1 MMTKNYIKLAIRNL
15 RRNKDYF
22 FINVFGLA
30 VGMACA
36 ILVMLHV
43 WTQTH
48 FDDFH
53 PDDNRLY
60 RAVIESKMGS
70 IGTDFAVTS
79 PRFAFGLKKR
89 VPEIEQACRI
99 YKSERKI
106 LLKTENDEILNAP
119 SLLFVDS
126 TFFDMFGFKLIK
138 GNPATCLSKEKSIVI
153 PESMAKTYFPD
164 GAIGKKIISEND
176 TKWTITG
183 VVEDCPYNTHIQY
196 SALVSLPTLELANNS
211 WLSSF
216 LYTYY
221 RFKPGVDMNKPAP
234 PNAIGGVTNI
244 ELKLLRAYLEAATP
258 EIERTTKMTPQEFHD
273 MGNNF
278 VIKLQQIRRIHLF
291 SHLDYEMSKNANIE
305 TLIVLGAISLLIIL
319 IAAINYANLSTA
331 RLAGRTRE
339 IGIRK
344 LLGSHRRDMARQF
357 MAESITISFISLFLA
372 LVIVELAFPQLERMY
387 QFSNPSLSQSLLK
400 LSPYIFGI
408 ALVTGIIAGLYPAFY
423 VTRFTPATILQ
434 NQKKLGPRA
443 KGLRGVLVVLQFLFS
458 IVIIY
463 STSTIY
469 RQLNYIQSQ
478 NIGFDKDNLL
488 ILDNSTGLG
497 NNRELFEKRIKEMP
511 QVVDVSFSSAVPGQ
525 LIDMY
530 TFHVAKDSTNQ
541 NFLLQVN
548 WTDKHFL
555 KTYGMHFVDS
565 TDALPSESSEH
576 KQAIKYHRNNILLS
590 ENETET
596 DSIIG
601 VIVNEKAVQY
611 MGLEH
616 PLGTHLIRLL
626 QNGDHVDYT
635 IKGVV
640 RNFHFE
646 SFHEEVQ
653 PMIFLP
659 EVPRFSRFTSI
670 RFKSPPT
677 DKDIANVRKIWEE
690 ENPTTLFNE
699 FSMSDN
705 LQKQYT
711 EERSTGEIAV
721 AFSFFAIF
729 IACMGLYSL
738 MALITVYRTK
748 EIGIRKVLGAGTR
761 ELVFLLSKETLQLV
775 ILASLLA
782 LPLAYQI
789 SRLWLSR
796 FAYQVN
802 LSITN
807 YLFVSAAVFAIAI
820 FTVYR
825 QLWRTINADPAESLR
840 YE

>member
-22 FINVFGLA
+22 FINTFGLA
-30 VGMACA
+30 IGMACA

-53 PDDNRLY
+53 PDDDRLY
-60 RAVIESKMGS
+60 RVIIESKMGS
-70 IGTDFAVTS
+70 IGTNFAVTS
-79 PRFAFGLKKR
+79 PKFAFGLKKR
-89 VPEIEQACRI
+89 VPEIEQACRVS
-99 YKSERKI
+99 KSERKI
-106 LLKTENDEILNAP
+106 LLKTQNGEILNAP

-126 TFFDMFGFKLIK
+126 TFFDMFGFKLLQ

-153 PESMAKTYFPD
+153 PESMAKTYYPE

-176 TKWTITG
+176 TEWTITG
-183 VVEDCPYNTHIQY
+183 VVQDCPYNTHMQY
-196 SALVSLPTLELANNS
+196 SALVSLSTLELPDNS
-211 WLSSF
+211 WLTSF

-234 PNAIGGVTNI
+234 QNDIGGVTNI
-244 ELKLLRAYLEAATP
+244 EMKLQSAFLDAATP
-258 EIERTTKMTPQEFHD
+258 EIEQNTKMTPQEFHN

-291 SHLDYEMSKNANIE
+291 SHLNYEMSKNANIE

-357 MAESITISFISLFLA
+357 LAESITISFISLFLA
-372 LVIVELAFPQLERMY
+372 LVIVELAFPQLEKMY
-387 QFSNPSLSQSLLK
+387 QFSSPSLSQSLLK
-400 LSPYIFGI
+400 LSPIIFGI
-408 ALVTGIIAGLYPAFY
+408 ALITGILAGLYPAFY

-443 KGLRGVLVVLQFLFS
+443 KGLRGVLVILQFLFS

-469 RQLNYIQSQ
+469 RQLNFIQSKS
-478 NIGFDKDNLL
+478 IGFDKNNLL
-488 ILDNSTGLG
+488 VLDNSTGLG
-497 NNRELFEKRIKEMP
+497 DNRAQFTERIKDLP
-511 QVVDVSFSSAVPGQ
+511 HVTDLSYSSSVPGQ

-530 TFHVAKDSTNQ
+530 TFHKTNDSTNQ
-541 NFLLQVN
+541 NYLLQVN
-548 WTDKHFL
+548 WADNHFL
-555 KTYGMHFVDS
+555 KTYGMHFIDS
-565 TDALPSESSEH
+565 TKSIPGESAEPKQPISHSNDTLRH
-576 KQAIKYHRNNILLS
+576 KNSKQVAQPIN
-590 ENETET
+590 
-596 DSIIG
+596 
-601 VIVNEKAVQY
+601 VVVNEKAVQY
-611 MGLEH
+611 MGLKN
-616 PLGTHLIRLL
+616 PVGAHLIRLL
-626 QNGDHVDYT
+626 QNGDQVEYT

-653 PMIFLP
+653 PMVFLP

-670 RFKSPPT
+670 RFSSPPT
-677 DKDIANVRKIWEE
+677 DKDIAQVQKIWEE
-690 ENPTTLFNE
+690 ENPTTLFSE

-711 EERSTGEIAV
+711 EERSTGEVAV

-802 LSITN
+802 LSVTN

>member
-1 MMTKNYIKLAIRNL
+1 MIKNYIKLAFRNL

-36 ILVMLHV
+36 IMVMLHV

-48 FDDFH
+48 FDNFH
-53 PDDNRLY
+53 PDDDRLY
-60 RAVIESKMGS
+60 RVIIESKMGS
-70 IGTDFAVTS
+70 IGTNFAVTS
-79 PRFAFGLKKR
+79 PKFAFGLKKR

-99 YKSERKI
+99 SKSERKI
-106 LLKTENDEILNAP
+106 LLKTQNDEILNAP

-126 TFFDMFGFKLIK
+126 TFFDMFGFKLLQ

-153 PESMAKTYFPD
+153 PESMAKTYYPE

-176 TKWTITG
+176 TEWTITG
-183 VVEDCPYNTHIQY
+183 VVQDCPYNTHIQY
-196 SALVSLPTLELANNS
+196 SGLVSLSTLELPNNS
-211 WLSSF
+211 WMTSF

-234 PNAIGGVTNI
+234 QNDIGGVTNI
-244 ELKLLRAYLEAATP
+244 ELKLLSAFLDAATP
-258 EIERTTKMTPQEFHD
+258 EIEQTTKMTPQEFHD

-278 VIKLQQIRRIHLF
+278 VVKLQQIRRIHLF
-291 SHLDYEMSKNANIE
+291 SHLNYEMSKNANIE
-305 TLIVLGAISLLIIL
+305 TLIILGAISLLIIL

-357 MAESITISFISLFLA
+357 LAESITISFISLFLA
-372 LVIVELAFPQLERMY
+372 LVIVELAYPQLEKMY
-387 QFSNPSLSQSLLK
+387 QFSNQSLSHSLLN
-400 LSPYIFGI
+400 LSPAILGI
-408 ALVTGIIAGLYPAFY
+408 ALITGIIAGLYPAFY

-434 NQKKLGPRA
+434 NQKKFGPRA

-469 RQLNYIQSQ
+469 RQLNYIQSKS
-478 NIGFDKDNLL
+478 IGFDKDNLL
-488 ILDNSTGLG
+488 VLDNSTGLG
-497 NNRELFEKRIKEMP
+497 DNRDLFTKRITELP
-511 QVVDVSFSSAVPGQ
+511 DVVNLSYSSAVPGQ

-530 TFHVAKDSTNQ
+530 TFHIANDSTNQ
-541 NFLLQVN
+541 NYLLQVN
-548 WTDKHFL
+548 WTDKSFL

-565 TDALPSESSEH
+565 TAALPGESVER
-576 KQAIKYHRNNILLS
+576 KLS
-590 ENETET
+590 LKDLNDNLSAYDGNK
-596 DSIIG
+596 DSIHIS
-601 VIVNEKAVQY
+601 VVVNEKAVQY
-611 MGLEH
+611 MGLKH
-616 PLGTHLIRLL
+616 PVGTHLIRLL
-626 QNGDHVDYT
+626 QNGSYVKYT
-635 IKGVV
+635 IVAVV

-659 EVPRFSRFTSI
+659 EVPRFSRFTTI
-670 RFKSPPT
+670 RFSSPPT
-677 DKDIANVRKIWEE
+677 DKDVAKIKKIWEE
-690 ENPTTLFNE
+690 ENPTTLFSE
-699 FSMSDN
+699 FSMSES
-705 LQKQYT
+705 LLKQYA

>member
-30 VGMACA
+30 IGMACA

-53 PDDNRLY
+53 PDDSRLY
-60 RAVIESKMGS
+60 RATIESKMGS
-70 IGTDFAVTS
+70 IGTNFAVTP

-106 LLKTENDEILNAP
+106 LLKTKNNEILDAP

-126 TFFDMFGFKLIK
+126 TFFDMFGFKLLK

-153 PESMAKTYFPD
+153 PESMAKTYFPE

-183 VVEDCPYNTHIQY
+183 VVEDCPYNTQIQY
-196 SALVSLPTLELANNS
+196 SALVSLPTLELPNNS

-234 PNAIGGVTNI
+234 PNAIGGITSI
-244 ELKLLRAYLEAATP
+244 EYKLLQAYLKAATP

-278 VIKLQQIRRIHLF
+278 IIKLQQIRRIHLF
-291 SHLDYEMSKNANIE
+291 SHLNYEMSKNGNIE

-344 LLGSHRRDMARQF
+344 LLGSHRGDMARQF
-357 MAESITISFISLFLA
+357 LAESITISFISLFLA
-372 LVIVELAFPQLERMY
+372 LVIVELAFPQLEKMY
-387 QFSNPSLSQSLLK
+387 QFSSPSLSQSLLK
-400 LSPYIFGI
+400 LSPIIFGI
-408 ALVTGIIAGLYPAFY
+408 ALITGIIAGLYPAFY

-443 KGLRGVLVVLQFLFS
+443 KGLRGILVILQFLFS

-469 RQLNYIQSQ
+469 RQLNYIQSKS
-478 NIGFDKDNLL
+478 IGFDKNNLL
-488 ILDNSTGLG
+488 VLDNSTGLG
-497 NNRELFEKRIKEMP
+497 DKRDVFAERIKALP
-511 QVVDVSFSSAVPGQ
+511 RVTDLSYSSAVPGQ

-530 TFHVAKDSTNQ
+530 TFHKMNDSTNQ
-541 NFLLQVN
+541 NYLLQVN
-548 WTDKHFL
+548 WADKHFL
-555 KTYGMHFVDS
+555 KTYGMHFIDS
-565 TDALPSESSEH
+565 TKAASGESNEPKHLFSQLNDSTARSGSE
-576 KQAIKYHRNNILLS
+576 IKPIAVIL
-590 ENETET
+590 
-596 DSIIG
+596 
-601 VIVNEKAVQY
+601 NEKAVQY
-611 MGLEH
+611 MGLKD
-616 PLGTHLIRLL
+616 PVGKHLLRLQ
-626 QNGDHVDYT
+626 QNGDKVEYT
-635 IKGVV
+635 VKGVV

-653 PMIFLP
+653 PLIFLP

-670 RFKSPPT
+670 RFKSPPSAS
-677 DKDIANVRKIWEE
+677 DIAEVKKIWEE
-690 ENPTTLFNE
+690 ENPTTLFSE

-711 EERSTGEIAV
+711 EERSTGEVAV

-775 ILASLLA
+775 VLASLLA